1 MDNLAPP
8 PTPPALKRVLG
19 LTSLTLY
26 GLGTIIGAGIYVLVG
41 AVAGHAGMAAP
52 VSFLVAGVLA
62 ALTGL
67 SYAELGQRMPEAA
80 GAAAYAREGFQSAW
94 MGRLTGFATLLVTL
108 VAAASVARG
117 GAGYLVQIVDV
128 SLPLA
133 SGVVIVLFTALAIWG
148 VKESVY
154 LAAAM
159 TVIEIFGLMIVMA
172 VGGEALSDLP
182 ARLPE
187 MWPGAMSDVTW
198 DGVMAGTFL
207 AFFAFAGFETIVNM
221 AEETRDVERTLP
233 RAVVLSILISAVLYM
248 LVVTIAVLAVAP
260 QTLAA
265 STAPLCEVVD
275 CERGVMA
282 MFAPIAVIATLNG
295 VLIDI
300 VLMARVA
307 YGMARRGWLPQALG
321 RVHAVR
327 RTPLTATLWVG
338 AVVFVLTTSVEFEP
352 LAQLTSA
359 LLLVI
364 FFVVNG
370 ALIQMKRRDTDGA
383 QGLRIP
389 LWVPILGALS
399 SVGLLAGEILH
410 AAG

>member
-1 MDNLAPP
+1 MNNLAPP
-8 PTPPALKRVLG
+8 PTPPALKRALG

-41 AVAGHAGMAAP
+41 AVAGQAGMASP

-67 SYAELGQRMPEAA
+67 SYAELGRRMPEAA

-94 MGRLTGFATLLVTL
+94 MGKLTGFATLLVAL

-117 GAGYLVQIVDV
+117 GAGYMVQIIDIP
-128 SLPLA
+128 LPLA
-133 SGVVIVLFTALAIWG
+133 SGAVILLFTALAAWG

-159 TVIEIFGLMIVMA
+159 TVIEAAGLMIVIG
-172 VGGEALSDLP
+172 VGGDTLSDLP

-187 MWPGAMSDVTW
+187 MWPGTMSGVTW
-198 DGVMAGTFL
+198 SDVMAGAFL

-233 RAVVLSILISAVLYM
+233 RAIVLSIVISAILYM

-260 QTLAA
+260 QTL
-265 STAPLCEVVD
+265 SESGAPLCEVVD
-275 CERGVMA
+275 CGRGAMA
-282 MFAPIAVIATLNG
+282 LFAPIAVIATLNG
-295 VLIDI
+295 VLIEI
-300 VLMARVA
+300 VLMTRVA

-327 RTPLTATLWVG
+327 RTPLTATLLVG
-338 AVVFVLTTSVEFEP
+338 AVVFILTTSVEFEP
-352 LAQLTSA
+352 LAKLTST
-359 LLLVI
+359 LLLII

-370 ALIQMKRRDTDGA
+370 ALIQLKRRDADGA
-383 QGLRIP
+383 QRLRIP

-399 SVGLLAGEILH
+399 SVVLLAGEILH